1 MPGVPAPSAG
11 PQASLDEVNAMTVDP
26 FDLMALA
33 GFMAV
38 GLWLETVGGK
48 HGIADEFFA
57 PIPLAATGCV
67 YEAFRSLI
75 Y

>member
-1 MPGVPAPSAG
+1 
-11 PQASLDEVNAMTVDP
+11 MTIDP

-48 HGIADEFFA
+48 DGIADDFFA
-57 PIPLAATGCV
+57 PIPLTATGCV
-67 YEAFRSLI
+67 YEALRSLI